1 LKIVVDTNIIIDHL
15 RGIPQATGLLK
26 DIENGHFAGLVSTI
40 TIMELM
46 AAPKMSEQRRQAIK
60 ELLAVFEH
68 APVDGQT
75 ATAAGRYLAKYR
87 KSHGLEP
94 IDALIAATAQINEAV
109 LFTLNTKHFKF
120 IEGLIVVDPYSMSK
134 TIE

>member
-1 LKIVVDTNIIIDHL
+1 MKIVVDTNIIIDHL

-26 DIENGHFAGLVSTI
+26 EIENGHFAGLVSTI

-60 ELLAVFEH
+60 ELLAVFKH

-75 ATAAGRYLAKYR
+75 ATAAG
-87 KSHGLEP
+87 
-94 IDALIAATAQINEAV
+94 
-109 LFTLNTKHFKF
+109 
-120 IEGLIVVDPYSMSK
+120 
-134 TIE
+134 